1 MRTLPDPYAL
11 AILLAD
17 AVLMLLL
24 YERLLAALRGTV
36 ACVRSNYSAHE
47 MLGNNYLCSSVAVM
61 AVMIIP
67 FFTMSL
73 VVSGVSH
80 VGFMWTLVALVGLL
94 LFRKLVYGT
103 MGWLTSR
110 QSAFH
115 SLEILSYAFAVG
127 MMVASVPAYL
137 VGWLAPSAP
146 DWLCWGWMGLMSVG
160 VAVLYVWRA
169 SSIILQTGFSYL
181 YWVLYLCALE
191 FLPICVVV
199 NILIN
204 GN

>member
-1 MRTLPDPYAL
+1 MRTLPDPFAL

-17 AVLMLLL
+17 AVLLLLL
-24 YERLLAALRGTV
+24 YEWLLAALRGTV
-36 ACVRSNYSAHE
+36 ACVRSDYSAQE
-47 MLGNNYLCSSVAVM
+47 MLGNNYLCSSVTVM
-61 AVMIIP
+61 AVLLIP
-67 FFTMSL
+67 FFAMSL

-80 VGFMWTLVALVGLL
+80 VGFTWTYVALAGIL
-94 LFRKLVYGT
+94 LFRKLVYMT

-110 QSAFH
+110 RGAFR
-115 SLEILSYAFAVG
+115 SLEILSYALAVG
-127 MMVASVPAYL
+127 VMVASVPAYL
-137 VGWLAPSAP
+137 AGWLLPTVP
-146 DWLCWGWMGLMSVG
+146 DWVCWGWMGLVFAG

-169 SSIILQTGFSYL
+169 SSIILPTGFSYL